1 MAMKPIEFI
10 RTQVF
15 KQPQTTFAKLAGV
28 SQGTISKWE
37 AGKLAPSQ
45 DEMNKIRS
53 AAIRLA
59 IEWEHEAWQDE
70 WFFVVPRSFQQKEF
84 SA

>member
-1 MAMKPIEFI
+1 MKPIKFI

-15 KQPQTTFAKLAGV
+15 KQSQAAFARLAGV
-28 SQGTISKWE
+28 TQGTVSKWE
-37 AGKLAPSQ
+37 AGDLAPSQ
-45 DEMNKIRS
+45 DEMSRIRS

-59 IEWEHEAWQDE
+59 IEWEMEGWQDE
-70 WFFVVPRSFQQKEF
+70 WFFVVPRSALKEVA